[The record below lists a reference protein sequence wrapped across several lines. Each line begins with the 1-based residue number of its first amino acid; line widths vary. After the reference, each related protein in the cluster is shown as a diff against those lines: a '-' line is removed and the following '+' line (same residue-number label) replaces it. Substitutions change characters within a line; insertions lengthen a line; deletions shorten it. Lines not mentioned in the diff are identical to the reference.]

1 MGAQTKVLQK
11 GKITIPAK
19 IRERL
24 GISEGDYL
32 RLEIVGNKLVL
43 LRGPYKGTCQ
53 TRIKK
58 GCSDQSGE
66 ETLED
71 QKMRFVDANVFIYI
85 LVKSP
90 REAYETSRQILQRI
104 ESGEE
109 TITNTAVIQE
119 VVDWL
124 EYNNRKREVKSF
136 ITAINSYLTMNKIN
150 ITWDDMLAALDDMEK
165 HDIDFVD
172 ALTLQTMK
180 KNNTKEIYS
189 NDKDF
194 DRIKWIKRI
203 WE

>member
-1 MGAQTKVLQK
+1 
-11 GKITIPAK
+11 
-19 IRERL
+19 
-24 GISEGDYL
+24 
-32 RLEIVGNKLVL
+32 
-43 LRGPYKGTCQ
+43 
-53 TRIKK
+53 
-58 GCSDQSGE
+58 
-66 ETLED
+66 
-71 QKMRFVDANVFIYI
+71 MRFVDANVFIYI

-119 VVDWL
+119 VVDWF

>member
-1 MGAQTKVLQK
+1 
-11 GKITIPAK
+11 
-19 IRERL
+19 
-24 GISEGDYL
+24 
-32 RLEIVGNKLVL
+32 
-43 LRGPYKGTCQ
+43 
-53 TRIKK
+53 
-58 GCSDQSGE
+58 
-66 ETLED
+66 
-71 QKMRFVDANVFIYI
+71 MRFVDANVFIYI

-150 ITWDDMLAALDDMEK
+150 TAWDDMLAALDDMEK